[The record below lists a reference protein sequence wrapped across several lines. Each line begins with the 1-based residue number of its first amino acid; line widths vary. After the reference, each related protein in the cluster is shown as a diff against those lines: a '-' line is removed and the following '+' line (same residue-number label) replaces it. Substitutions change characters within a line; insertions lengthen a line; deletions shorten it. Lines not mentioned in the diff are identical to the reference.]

1 MPLGFEN
8 PSLGKSKKNR
18 GEEIDALMDYLKGGG
33 SLGIEIQKSLEE
45 LPDKYSVLLLAK
57 QEKYDLL
64 LMNVV
69 KYFCQNKMN
78 GIFVTLNKPG
88 ADLLELLEE
97 HKVDCAN
104 LFIVD
109 GISKKRDQ
117 KGVPNPRI
125 SFIDT
130 PQDLTDME
138 TRILE
143 FIQKLPPGKKFFILD
158 SLSTLMIY
166 NAEKTVERF
175 VHNLG
180 ERLRAREFQSVFIIM
195 EGTRSEI
202 MNVLSQFSD
211 KVIRATPEISP

>member
-1 MPLGFEN
+1 MPFGFDA
-8 PSLGKSKKNR
+8 PGIGKKKKNR
-18 GEEIDALMDYLKGGG
+18 GEEIDELMDYLKGGG
-33 SLGIEIQKSLEE
+33 SLGLEIQKRLEA

-69 KYFCQNKMN
+69 KYFCKNKVN

-88 ADLLELLEE
+88 SDLLTLFKE
-97 HKVDCAN
+97 HKVECAN

-109 GISKKRDQ
+109 GISKKREP
-117 KGVPNPRI
+117 KGEKDSRI
-125 SFIDT
+125 SYIDT

-143 FIQKLPPGKKFFILD
+143 FIQKLPTGPKFFVLD

-166 NAEKTVERF
+166 NSEKTVERF

-180 ERLRAREFQSVFIIM
+180 EKLKSSGFKTVFIIM
-195 EGTRSEI
+195 EGTRPEI

-211 KVIRATPEISP
+211 KVIRATPEINP